1 MEAPKIP
8 SFLKT
13 KYHFKRFNFQ
23 PRYYD
28 PEKER
33 LEYRKKRIEEEIKG
47 RNESGIEESSI
58 ERRARMKMSFE
69 DTWHNRRGRE
79 TRKSNITIAIIVV
92 ILLGITY
99 FIKQKLGL

>member
-13 KYHFKRFNFQ
+13 KYQFKRFNFT

-28 PEKER
+28 ADKER
-33 LEYRKKRIEEEIKG
+33 LEMRKKRIEEEIKG
-47 RNESGIEESSI
+47 TKDGGMKDNAI

-69 DTWHNRRGRE
+69 ETWHNRRGRE
-79 TRKSNITIAIIVV
+79 TRKSNLRIAIIVV
-92 ILLGITY
+92 ILLGIAYY
-99 FIKQKLGL
+99 FKQKLGI